1 MKIRTAALAAT
12 MLATAIAT
20 PAVADQPPTILW
32 KAFDKWTVR
41 SDKAF
46 GYGCYMHANYPNGV
60 GLRFGF
66 NASNPSDIS
75 GYVTL
80 MNSEWKS
87 LVPGQQYSVQ
97 VKFDSVRNSGWS
109 TWTGVASPMTTGLPA
124 LVIPFTNVDIFIAAA
139 GGTGIHVTYQGKP
152 VIDGNLP
159 GSAQAVAELAACQ
172 QAMNASRSAPTP
184 DPFRGSGTTRP
195 RDPFTPL

>member
-1 MKIRTAALAAT
+1 MTKTMRAALCAAPFV
-12 MLATAIAT
+12 LAAPAI
-20 PAVADQPPTILW
+20 ADQPSEQTVLW
-32 KAFDKWTVR
+32 KSFQKWTVR
-41 SDKAF
+41 SDKGL

-66 NASNPSDIS
+66 DARKPGDIS
-75 GYVTL
+75 GYVIM
-80 MNSEWKS
+80 MNTEWRS

-109 TWTGVASPMTTGLPA
+109 TWTGVASPMTTGAPA

-159 GSAQAVAELAACQ
+159 GSGQAVAELAACQ
-172 QAMNASRSAPTP
+172 QAMNAGRSTTP
-184 DPFRGSGTTRP
+184 DPFRGSATP
-195 RDPFTPL
+195 PHDPFTPL